1 MKKSVNT
8 RATILQQAFEL
19 IYKKGYQSTSID
31 EIIATTKVTKGAFY
45 YHFKNKKQMGLAVI
59 KEVIQPKTIDFSISS
74 LTTSTNLCDALYT
87 MIEELLLYNSFLTIE
102 HGCPLAN
109 LTQEMSP
116 LDNDFKEALA
126 EAKSLWTNAI
136 ATSISKE
143 QQNNTIN
150 TNNNAEEVANFI
162 IASYWGARAL
172 GKLSNKA
179 NTYTHY
185 LKQLKLYLTI
195 LKES

>member
-1 MKKSVNT
+1 MKKSANT

-45 YHFKNKKQMGLAVI
+45 YHFKNKKQMGIAVI
-59 KEVIQPKTIDFSISS
+59 KEIIQLKTIDLPISS
-74 LTTSTNLCDALYT
+74 LSSTDSLCDSLYT
-87 MIEELLLYNSFLTIE
+87 MIEELLLHNSFLTIE

-116 LDNDFKEALA
+116 LDNDFKQVLNEV
-126 EAKSLWTNAI
+126 KSLWTDAI
-136 ATSISKE
+136 SSSIIKE
-143 QQNNTIN
+143 QQNNTLNSSI
-150 TNNNAEEVANFI
+150 NAEEVADFI

-172 GKLSNKA
+172 GKLSNKT
-179 NTYTHY
+179 NTYTHH
-185 LKQLKLYLTI
+185 LKQLKLYLTG
-195 LKES
+195 LK

>member
-1 MKKSVNT
+1 MKKSANT

-45 YHFKNKKQMGLAVI
+45 YHFKNKKQMGIAVI
-59 KEVIQPKTIDFSISS
+59 KEVIQPKTIDFSVSFLSS
-74 LTTSTNLCDALYT
+74 STSLQDSLYT
-87 MIEELLLYNSFLTIE
+87 MIEELLLHNSFLTIE
-102 HGCPLAN
+102 YGCPLAN
-109 LTQEMSP
+109 LIQEMSP
-116 LDNDFKEALA
+116 LDNDFKEALN
-126 EAKSLWTNAI
+126 EVKTLWTNAI
-136 ATSISKE
+136 TDSITKE

-150 TNNNAEEVANFI
+150 TNSNAEEVADFI

-172 GKLSNKA
+172 GKLNNKK
-179 NTYTHY
+179 NMYTYH

-195 LKES
+195 LKKS

>member
-1 MKKSVNT
+1 MKKSANT

-45 YHFKNKKQMGLAVI
+45 YHFKNKKQMGIAVI
-59 KEVIQPKTIDFSISS
+59 KEIIQPKTIDLSISS
-74 LTTSTNLCDALYT
+74 LSSPDSLCDSLYT
-87 MIEELLLYNSFLTIE
+87 MIEELLLHNSFLKIE

-116 LDNDFKEALA
+116 LDNDFKQALN
-126 EAKSLWTNAI
+126 EVKSLWTDAI
-136 ATSISKE
+136 SSSIIKE
-143 QQNNTIN
+143 QQNNTLNPSI
-150 TNNNAEEVANFI
+150 NAEEVADFI

-172 GKLSNKA
+172 GKLSNKTD
-179 NTYTHY
+179 TYTHH
-185 LKQLKLYLTI
+185 LKQLKLYLTG
-195 LKES
+195 LK

>member
-1 MKKSVNT
+1 MKKSANT

-45 YHFKNKKQMGLAVI
+45 YHFKNKKQMGIAVI
-59 KEVIQPKTIDFSISS
+59 KEIIQPKTIDLSISS
-74 LTTSTNLCDALYT
+74 LSSHDSLCDSLYT
-87 MIEELLLYNSFLTIE
+87 MIEELLLHNSFLTIE

-116 LDNDFKEALA
+116 LDNDFKQTLNEV
-126 EAKSLWTNAI
+126 KSLWTGAI
-136 ATSISKE
+136 SSSIIKE
-143 QQNNTIN
+143 QKNNTLNPSIN
-150 TNNNAEEVANFI
+150 TEEVADFI

-172 GKLSNKA
+172 GKLSNKTD
-179 NTYTHY
+179 TYTQH
-185 LKQLKLYLTI
+185 LKQLKLYLTG
-195 LKES
+195 LK